1 MTTST
6 DTEDREDQ
14 ARYESDREAAWNAAH
29 TLRAEANQLC
39 VAAADLE
46 ATAASLQAQ
55 AGVLKTAEAKA
66 SAVLA
71 RKEATE
77 ARHQARKAVT
87 AAERAEKVAGEM
99 RSWEEESADALRA
112 WAREC
117 EMKPRIDAAVGL
129 LHKMLTVDP
138 AMMDRD
144 PWLLNCRNGTIDLRT
159 GELRE
164 HRSSDYITKLTNLD
178 FRPEATSAL
187 WETTLAQ
194 ITGETGVPPAERLL
208 CRFLQRWFG
217 YCATG
222 SVREQAFVVHWGRGS
237 NGKSLLLGTISRV
250 LDEYAGA
257 AAPGLMTDSRDG
269 GGSRHP
275 TEIADLKGKRMV
287 TAQESDE
294 SMVLREAFIK
304 AVTGDD
310 PIKARVM
317 RGDFF
322 EFTPTH
328 KLQLV
333 TNHRPA
339 IKGQD
344 EGMWRRVLLVPY
356 LQLFGTQEQ
365 VDAGETHWLKDQTL
379 AARLARREEL
389 EGVLA
394 WIVAGAREW
403 FETGLR
409 PPSVVLAAKAEYQA
423 EQDRVRAFVTECCEV
438 DPTAHVRAGEGTGG
452 EAGWHVLL
460 SVPGGMGEGLY
471 ATYASW
477 CKDSGVYVMGREKFA
492 RELRRVVPGCRFMS
506 TKVRAAE
513 GGGRR
518 DALRIEGLRLLPE

>member
-1 MTTST
+1 MTPN
-6 DTEDREDQ
+6 TEAEDLNDRQRHED
-14 ARYESDREAAWNAAH
+14 DREAAQAAAAA
-29 TLRAEANQLC
+29 LRADADALC
-39 VAAADLE
+39 TAASDLE
-46 ATAASLQAQ
+46 ATAASKLAQ
-55 AGVLKTAEAKA
+55 AGVLRTPEAKA
-66 SAVLA
+66 DAALA
-71 RKEATE
+71 RKAATE

-87 AAERAEKVAGEM
+87 AAEKAERLASEM

-112 WAREC
+112 WARDC

-129 LHKMLTVDP
+129 LQKMLTVDP
-138 AMMDRD
+138 ALLDRD
-144 PWLLNCRNGTIDLRT
+144 PWLLNVRNGTIDLRT

-164 HRSSDYITKLTNLD
+164 HRPADFITKLINLD
-178 FRPEATSAL
+178 YRPEAHSDL
-187 WETTLAQ
+187 WETTVSQ
-194 ITGETGVPPAERLL
+194 ITGEVDLPPADRPL

-237 NGKSLLLGTISRV
+237 NGKSLLLGTVAKV

-257 AAPGLMTDSRDG
+257 AAPGLMTDSRGDG
-269 GGSRHP
+269 GGGRHP

-294 SMVLREAFIK
+294 AMTLREAFIK

-322 EFTPTH
+322 EFLPTH

-339 IKGQD
+339 IRGQD

-356 LQLFGTQEQ
+356 LQLFGTAEQ
-365 VDAGETHWLKDQTL
+365 VERGETKWLKDQLL
-379 AARLARREEL
+379 AARLNRREDL

-403 FETGLR
+403 WETGLR
-409 PPSVVLAAKAEYQA
+409 PPSAVLAAKAEYQA
-423 EQDRVRAFVTECCEV
+423 EQDRVRAFITECCEQ
-438 DPTAHVRAGEGTGG
+438 DPAAVVRAGEGTGG
-452 EAGWHVLL
+452 ALGWSVLL
-460 SVPGGMGEGLY
+460 TEPGGMGGGLY
-471 ATYASW
+471 PAYSSW
-477 CKDSGVYVMGREKFA
+477 CKDGGVHVMGREKFA
-492 RELRRVVPGCRFMS
+492 RELRRVVPGCRFS
-506 TKVRAAE
+506 VGKAKVE

-518 DALRIEGLRLLPE
+518 DVLTIQGLRLLPE